1 MPYSEK
7 QRRFMYAEIA
17 RKEAGK
23 RTRTGMTLGQ
33 LMDYAHAPLEKKK
46 AKASK

>member
-17 RKEAGK
+17 RKESGK
-23 RTRTGMTLGQ
+23 KARTGMSLGQ
-33 LMDYAHAPLEKKK
+33 FMDYAHAPLEKKK
-46 AKASK
+46 AKPK